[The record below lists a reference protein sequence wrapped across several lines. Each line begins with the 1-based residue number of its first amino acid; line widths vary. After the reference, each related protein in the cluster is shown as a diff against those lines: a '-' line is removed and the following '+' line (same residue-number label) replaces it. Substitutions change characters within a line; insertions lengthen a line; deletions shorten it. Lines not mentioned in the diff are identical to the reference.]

1 MEVSRRNGETVLQV
15 LAKQDLVIQEQQKR
29 IDLLNTGV
37 ANLTQRLAEVETM
50 LIIQKVKAM
59 GTGSSVNI

>member
-15 LAKQDLVIQEQQKR
+15 LAKQDIAIQEQQKR

-59 GTGSSVNI
+59 GTGASVNL